1 MLPPDSHAAVAPAP
15 PHPLRTSLDIDAGFP
30 TRLALPVLPS
40 GATIADC
47 DRLLIAVATTLRDMA
62 DAPMPG
68 AGPAPVAG
76 DGELR
81 RSRLMECALALEQA
95 HVRLERHHRVR
106 QQLEQALMDSR
117 VTMAQTRDELAG
129 TRASQDRARYLA
141 LHDGLTSL
149 PNRAFFI
156 QQLRAAMAEAMQ
168 QQQLLAVLF
177 LDLDGFKPINDTHGH
192 AAGDELL
199 RIVAARLT
207 RTVRARDM
215 VCRLGGDEFACLLAG
230 VPSREQL
237 EHLVHKLRDAVQAP
251 CRIGDITLTV
261 RASVGIAVAPKDGDT
276 ADALLAKADT
286 AMYHAKRH
294 HGGQSFF
301 DQLGDH

>member
-1 MLPPDSHAAVAPAP
+1 MLQPDAHAAIAPTP
-15 PHPLRTSLDIDAGFP
+15 PHPLRTSLDIDVGSP
-30 TRLALPVLPS
+30 SRMALPALPS

-47 DRLLIAVATTLRDMA
+47 DRLLIAVAAKLRDMA

-68 AGPAPVAG
+68 SDPAPTAG
-76 DGELR
+76 DGELHR
-81 RSRLMECALALEQA
+81 TAVMECAVALEQA
-95 HVRLERHHRVR
+95 HMRLERHHRVR
-106 QQLEQALMDSR
+106 LQLEQALLDSR
-117 VTMAQTRDELAG
+117 VAIAQTRDELAG

-141 LHDGLTSL
+141 LHDGLTAL

-168 QQQLLAVLF
+168 QRQPLAVLF
-177 LDLDGFKPINDTHGH
+177 LDLNGFKPINDTHGH
-192 AAGDELL
+192 ATGDELL

-215 VCRLGGDEFACLLAG
+215 VSRLGGDEFACLLAG

-237 EHLVHKLRDAVQAP
+237 EHLVYKLRDAVQAP

-261 RASVGIAVAPKDGDT
+261 GASVGIAVAPKDGDT
-276 ADALLAKADT
+276 ADALLARADA

-301 DQLGDH
+301 DQLGE

>member
-1 MLPPDSHAAVAPAP
+1 MLPADSNAPVAPRS
-15 PHPLRTSLDIDAGFP
+15 PHPLRTTLDIDVGFP
-30 TRLALPVLPS
+30 ARMALPVLPS

-47 DRLLIAVATTLRDMA
+47 DRLLIAVATKLRDMA

-68 AGPAPVAG
+68 SGPAPIAG
-76 DGELR
+76 DGALH
-81 RSRLMECALALEQA
+81 RSALMECALALEQA
-95 HVRLERHHRVR
+95 HMRLERHHRVR
-106 QQLEQALMDSR
+106 QQLEQALLDSR
-117 VTMAQTRDELAG
+117 VAIAQTRDELAG

-156 QQLRAAMAEAMQ
+156 QQLRTAMAEAMQ
-168 QQQLLAVLF
+168 QRQPLAVLF

-192 AAGDELL
+192 ATGDELL

-215 VCRLGGDEFACLLAG
+215 VSRQGGDEFACLLAG

-237 EHLVHKLRDAVQAP
+237 EHLVRKLRDAVQAP
-251 CRIGDITLTV
+251 CRIGDTTLTV

-276 ADALLAKADT
+276 ADALLAKADA

-301 DQLGDH
+301 DQLGD